1 MSYCINIFLI
11 FLYLVLLNLWAC
23 SYNNP
28 QREIIKVWKVNEI
41 KIGIQDT
48 QNPEDNPLL
57 KNVEFVDDILYD
69 FKADGTYKIS
79 KNKQT
84 DSGKWQLSADN
95 KVLLLFSDL
104 NPSDN
109 IEFSVEQFTDFNLVL
124 STHEKGSLEKI
135 ILIPQ
140 Y

>member
-1 MSYCINIFLI
+1 MLI
-11 FLYLVLLNLWAC
+11 SLWAC
-23 SYNNP
+23 GYHNP
-28 QREIIKVWKVNEI
+28 QREIIKVWKVSEI
-41 KIGIQDT
+41 KIGVQDA
-48 QNPEDNPLL
+48 QNPTSSPVL
-57 KNVEFVDDILYD
+57 KNVEFVDDIFYD
-69 FKADGTYKIS
+69 FKPDGTYQIL

-124 STHEKGSLEKI
+124 STNEKGSLEKI

-140 Y
+140 R

>member
-1 MSYCINIFLI
+1 MSSCINIFLK
-11 FLYLVLLNLWAC
+11 FSYLVLLSLWAC
-23 SYNNP
+23 GYHNP
-28 QREIIKVWKVNEI
+28 QREIIKVWKVSEI
-41 KIGIQDT
+41 KIGIQDA
-48 QNPEDNPLL
+48 QNPEGSPLL
-57 KNVEFVDDILYD
+57 KNVEFVDDIFYD
-69 FKADGTYKIS
+69 FKADGTYLIS
-79 KNKQT
+79 KNRQT

-124 STHEKGSLEKI
+124 STNEKGSLEKI